1 MISIYINCEEFK
13 DYTLEQRRKLIKINI
28 EQLINKRNKNKKY
41 EVVFDIK
48 QNGQELKINLDDINN
63 YNVKMKDFNLKTSK
77 IILSI

>member
-1 MISIYINCEEFK
+1 MVSIYINCEEFK
-13 DYTLEQRRKLIKINI
+13 DYTLEQRNKLIRMNI

-48 QNGQELKINLDDINN
+48 QNGQELKINLDNINN
-63 YNVKMKDFNLKTSK
+63 YNGKMKDFNLKTSK